1 MFKKCFVVGKLKL
14 YQQFCLFSCKIGIGL
29 LVWTHRS
36 DSVDKCLSKSIV
48 SKFSWFYSVL
58 SRKLCSMKHSRIE
71 SSLN

>member
-48 SKFSWFYSVL
+48 SKFSFGRWE
-58 SRKLCSMKHSRIE
+58 K
-71 SSLN
+71 